1 MSRKARIG
9 WFRLAP
15 LALTMLRLLLA
26 PLVVCLAYAWPFGP
40 AFVACLGVGLFS
52 DVFDGI
58 LARRLGV
65 ATHALRRLD
74 SAADIVFYLA
84 VLWSAAVLY
93 PAVLWAYAPGFGAVL
108 ALEAACQW
116 VSFARSGRSPATH
129 AYSAKCWVLFLF
141 AASVALLGFGQSRG
155 FMEAMIA
162 VGCVAD
168 LEAIAI
174 LLVAPPPAVDI
185 PSIFHAWRLRRNRDL
200 KQGSLLCGPRPVDR
214 GPLPVVQRRCG

>member
-1 MSRKARIG
+1 MSRLAHIG
-9 WFRLAP
+9 WLRLVP
-15 LALTMLRLLLA
+15 LALTALRLLLS

-40 AFVACLGVGLFS
+40 TFVACLSIGLFS

-74 SAADIVFYLA
+74 SAADIAFYLA

-93 PAVLWAYAPGFGAVL
+93 PDVLWTYAPGFGTVL
-108 ALEAACQW
+108 ALEAASQW

-141 AASVALLGFGQSRG
+141 AASVALLGFGRSRG

-162 VGCVAD
+162 VGCVAE

-174 LLVAPPPAVDI
+174 LLVAPPPSVDI
-185 PSIFHAWRLRRNRDL
+185 QSIFHAWRLHHCTELN
-200 KQGSLLCGPRPVDR
+200 QGIG
-214 GPLPVVQRRCG
+214 